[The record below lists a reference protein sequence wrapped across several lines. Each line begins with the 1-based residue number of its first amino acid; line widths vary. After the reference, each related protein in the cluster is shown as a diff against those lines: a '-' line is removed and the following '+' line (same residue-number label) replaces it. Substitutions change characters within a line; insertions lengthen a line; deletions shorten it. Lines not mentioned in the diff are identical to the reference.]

1 LVLPTRGAH
10 RPASPP
16 SVASILSPVRMLA
29 ASAALWLSKRLLDFA
44 TRAGLAAI
52 SLSERCDQFG
62 RWMLTAR

>member
-1 LVLPTRGAH
+1 
-10 RPASPP
+10 
-16 SVASILSPVRMLA
+16 MLA